1 MIWTKMNEVIH
12 RSAAI
17 GGIQL
22 VGSYGGADMRLIP
35 SMLKASDADL
45 AAFRAQLRSRLMVP
59 PDTPPEEVDLAF
71 EEIADKII
79 AYLSSPVPSAPDPPY
94 RVGPCRSCGAEDCY
108 ATAEPWSAPMTLIE
122 GRAYVTGGFCCAHR
136 IDWSAVGNCAHPMIE
151 K

>member
-1 MIWTKMNEVIH
+1 V
-12 RSAAI
+12 
-17 GGIQL
+17 Q
-22 VGSYGGADMRLIP
+22 SYPITVAPNAEGKDIRLIP
-35 SMLKASDADL
+35 SIRNASVTEV
-45 AAFRAQLRSRLMVP
+45 AAFRAQMRSRYRI
-59 PDTPPEEVDLAF
+59 PDGTSSDEADQAF